1 MPKLI
6 GHKPANVAKS
16 HGYLLTGFY
25 SMDRAFNPSG
35 EALGIPY
42 GTAWEIPGSPGSA
55 KSTTAYSLA
64 SMLAAHLN
72 TGWGLADFE
81 DASTPEYVS
90 AIGEKH
96 GMGEDSPIVLVKGK
110 YHDDKLKDIFTQ
122 MHDEVIGVAVIDS
135 LGMIASRAEIDG
147 ELGEANM
154 GKRAFLINQWMRKF
168 FSFKSLDFG
177 YIPPYA
183 TVFLINHLQPA
194 YSGYGTVRPGGTG
207 KDYGAGVRVHLKREE
222 EFADGSLLITGTI
235 KKLRWSGGGMDN
247 TFQFVSKVGYGMHKG
262 LSAIMDLKKMKVLKF
277 YKGVMSAGDVKMP
290 HKFSYYLRTEDEAD
304 FEPFYALLGEHKTDR
319 PSEEVEEEL

>member
-1 MPKLI
+1 MPKVL
-6 GHKPANVAKS
+6 GSKGKGAAVS

-25 SMDRAFNPSG
+25 SMDCAFNPYG
-35 EALGIPY
+35 QELGIPY
-42 GTAWEIPGSPGSA
+42 GTLWELYGAPATA

-64 SMLAAHLN
+64 SMLAAHLD
-72 TGWGLADFE
+72 TGWILLDAE
-81 DASTPEYVS
+81 DAFTPDYVS
-90 AIGEKH
+90 TIGENH
-96 GMGEDSPIVLVKGK
+96 GMSENTYIVLAKGK
-110 YHDDKLKDIFTQ
+110 YHEERLKDIFTQ
-122 MHDEVIGVAVIDS
+122 MHDEVVGVGIIDS
-135 LGMIASRAEIDG
+135 LGMLASRAEVDG

-154 GKRAFLINQWMRKF
+154 GKRAFLINQWVRQF
-168 FSFKSLDFG
+168 FMQKNLDFG
-177 YIPPYA
+177 YLPPYA
-183 TVFLINHLQPA
+183 TVFMINHQQPA
-194 YSGYGTVRPGGTG
+194 FSGYGTVRPGGTG

-290 HKFSYYLRTEDEAD
+290 HKFSYYLKTGDEAD
-304 FEPFYALLGEHKTDR
+304 FQPFYDLLVEHKADR